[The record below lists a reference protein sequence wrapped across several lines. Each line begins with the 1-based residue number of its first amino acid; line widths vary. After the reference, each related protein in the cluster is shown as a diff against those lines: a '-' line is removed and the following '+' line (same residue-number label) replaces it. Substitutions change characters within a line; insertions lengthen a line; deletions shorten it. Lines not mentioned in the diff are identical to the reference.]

1 MDSITKPAKPKGK
14 TPPVIFISKE
24 GVATFWFIVA
34 LIAIVGSAVY
44 AERQATTKG
53 LRPQYIFMPPIPM
66 DPKKMGGNVEPVRR
80 APDVYVGDV
89 AAEEE
94 LADSQSRLLLDSVFN
109 KSSYGLDAPERCQR
123 LMAKEPWQ
131 WVKEHLIDPQ
141 SEAFDEG
148 RLHQKIAV
156 QTVKPVFDA
165 TDETTSVEFG
175 GQLIRTGI
183 LHGELFNQVW
193 SVKGSILWERNS
205 SLRDRGLFPLTCTVF
220 ACQETPVSTTQRRLT
235 QAEEA
240 SVRARAAVE
249 AMSNNSPG
257 GETKPAKPAKP

>member
-1 MDSITKPAKPKGK
+1 MTSNTKPPKPKAK
-14 TPPVIFISKE
+14 APPIIFISKE
-24 GVATFWFIVA
+24 GIATFWFIVA
-34 LIAIVGSAVY
+34 LIAIVGGAVY

-53 LRPQYIFMPPIPM
+53 LRPQYIFMENVAM
-66 DPKKMGGNVEPVRR
+66 NGKKLGAHMEPVVR
-80 APDVYVGDV
+80 APQVFTGDP
-89 AAEEE
+89 AAEEA
-94 LADSQSRLLLDSVFN
+94 LADSQARLLLDSVFN
-109 KSSYGLDAPERCQR
+109 KSSYGLDSPERCQR
-123 LMAKEPWQ
+123 LMSEETWA
-131 WVKEHLIDPQ
+131 WVKEHLVDPQ

-156 QTVKPVFDA
+156 QSLQPTFDV
-165 TDETTSVEFG
+165 TDETIAVEFS

-193 SVKGSILWERNS
+193 SVKGSILWERNP
-205 SLRDRGLFPLTCTVF
+205 SLRDRGLFPLLCTVF

-249 AMSNNSPG
+249 SMSNNPQG
-257 GETKPAKPAKP
+257 GDTKPAKPAKP

>member
-1 MDSITKPAKPKGK
+1 MNSNAKPPKPK
-14 TPPVIFISKE
+14 PKAPPVIFISKD
-24 GVATFWFIVA
+24 GIATFWFLVA
-34 LIAIVGSAVY
+34 LIAAVGSAVY

-66 DPKKMGGNVEPVRR
+66 DSKKMGANVEPVRR
-80 APDVYVGDV
+80 APEVYAGSPAV
-89 AAEEE
+89 EEE
-94 LADSQSRLLLDSVFN
+94 LADGQTRLLLDSVFN
-109 KSSYGLDAPERCQR
+109 KSAYGLDAPERCKR
-123 LMAKEPWQ
+123 LMTKETWN
-131 WVKEHLIDPQ
+131 WVQEHLVEPQ
-141 SEAFDEG
+141 SEAFNEG

-156 QTVKPVFDA
+156 QTVKPVFDV

-193 SVKGSILWERNS
+193 AVKGSILWERNA
-205 SLRDRGLFPLTCTVF
+205 SLLDRGLFPLTCTVF

-249 AMSNNSPG
+249 EMKNNSHS
-257 GETKPAKPAKP
+257 GETKPAQPAKP